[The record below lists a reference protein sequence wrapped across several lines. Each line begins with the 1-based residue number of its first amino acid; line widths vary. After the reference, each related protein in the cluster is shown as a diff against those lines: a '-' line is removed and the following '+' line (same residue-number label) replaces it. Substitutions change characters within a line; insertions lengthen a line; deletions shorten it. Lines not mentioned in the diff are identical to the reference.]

1 MSMLAAL
8 AAAGTATAQQD
19 IAPEPQAVVLTEVVV
34 SARKRDERLQDVPMS
49 ISAFDAAALERT
61 STIGFV
67 DYAERVPNLSFAPAR
82 SGPVGSRQLAIRG
95 VYGTGTV
102 GFYVDDT
109 PVPESMDHAVTG
121 LERIE
126 VLRGPQGTLYGA
138 RSMGGTVRLI
148 TRQPE
153 LDLSSFTG
161 HVAAS
166 VSDPGDLNHLI
177 EGSANLVIS
186 PERSALRIA
195 AYQRAESGM
204 FSRVPGRDPALPPST
219 PVSAF
224 ARRSPVDDA
233 VTEGIQLDGRAL
245 VGDSITV
252 RPRIWTQRFRIDG
265 FPLAD
270 REPGNFEHRR
280 LFDLDEPGSDDWQL
294 YSLNIDADLQGGTLV
309 SSTSLFRRRLE
320 NREDASELATLLFGI
335 PPSRTVLHSITTA
348 RRFAHETRYVSSW
361 SGDWQLTAGAFF
373 SESRDLYE
381 FPPDNVIPGINA
393 FFGGAFGSDVIFTLR
408 RESVTR
414 ELAAFG
420 ELSYAFTD
428 RLSGTVGARWFDNR
442 VDTTLDQSGIILST
456 ESLRGR
462 QRETQVNPKLSLS
475 YTLPSG
481 DLLYASAS
489 EGFRVGGVNTFS
501 ESLCAG
507 DLSGVGLDV
516 EGARSFDSD
525 SLRSYEVG
533 AKTERF
539 DRRLK
544 LNGSAFYIRWRD
556 VQQTVPLVNCG
567 FAVTV
572 NAGEARSMGAELDA
586 SMDVNDDWSVG
597 AAVGYTDAEIRD
609 PGGVATL
616 ERGARLAQVP
626 EWTGSAYLE
635 HRFNWQGRPG
645 FLRADYTYTGASLS
659 PNNSPL
665 DPRER
670 PSYSIVNARAGLAF
684 GTWEASVYA
693 TNLLD
698 ERANLSDIPSMA
710 LELPGRPRIMTNR
723 SRTIGIDARVRF

>member
-1 MSMLAAL
+1 
-8 AAAGTATAQQD
+8 
-19 IAPEPQAVVLTEVVV
+19 
-34 SARKRDERLQDVPMS
+34 
-49 ISAFDAAALERT
+49 
-61 STIGFV
+61 
-67 DYAERVPNLSFAPAR
+67 
-82 SGPVGSRQLAIRG
+82 
-95 VYGTGTV
+95 
-102 GFYVDDT
+102 
-109 PVPESMDHAVTG
+109 
-121 LERIE
+121 
-126 VLRGPQGTLYGA
+126 
-138 RSMGGTVRLI
+138 
-148 TRQPE
+148 
-153 LDLSSFTG
+153 
-161 HVAAS
+161 
-166 VSDPGDLNHLI
+166 
-177 EGSANLVIS
+177 
-186 PERSALRIA
+186 
-195 AYQRAESGM
+195 M

-609 PGGVATL
+609 PGGVAML